1 MIAAVLLWILAC
13 QTDPEPTRVSV
24 PTSSTATRLSEPTAE
39 PTPTPTIAL
48 TPIPPPLPPAA
59 TGTPVPTATPL
70 PEPTPSPEAIEGPL
84 FLQLIQ
90 PEATEI
96 FIQES
101 SINVVGRT
109 RVDAVITVN
118 DIVLE
123 PDIDGRFE
131 TTVALEIGANII
143 EVVVSVLSGEQEDLV
158 LVVIYLP

>member
-1 MIAAVLLWILAC
+1 M
-13 QTDPEPTRVSV
+13 
-24 PTSSTATRLSEPTAE
+24 
-39 PTPTPTIAL
+39 
-48 TPIPPPLPPAA
+48 
-59 TGTPVPTATPL
+59 
-70 PEPTPSPEAIEGPL
+70 
-84 FLQLIQ
+84 IQ

-131 TTVALEIGANII
+131 TTVVLEIGANII